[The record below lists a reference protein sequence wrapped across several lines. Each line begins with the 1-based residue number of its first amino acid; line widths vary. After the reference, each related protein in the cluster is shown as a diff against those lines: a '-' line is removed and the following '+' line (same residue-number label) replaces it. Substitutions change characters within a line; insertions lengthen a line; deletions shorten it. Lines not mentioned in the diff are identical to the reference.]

1 MRSRVAP
8 RWNSS
13 WRHFRQSSRRCRGL
27 LPASDARQGGW
38 DLADARLPGA
48 DSLRERRTN
57 ARACRSERRWD
68 HASSSPHKALL
79 RDGTQRIYGS
89 DGVAWLG
96 LAHQGRCQVLA
107 PPHPWRPGYRAVR
120 DGAEPTLTNT
130 QCTVMLQPAGGQQ
143 KHAAR
148 HHSAS
153 AKDKKQMGGDTCE
166 KPRRDS
172 NPSPGRSTG
181 RDLEP
186 SRAI

>member
-1 MRSRVAP
+1 MAP
-8 RWNSS
+8 RWISS
-13 WRHFRQSSRRCRGL
+13 WRHFRQSSRRWRGL

-48 DSLRERRTN
+48 DSLRTN
-57 ARACRSERRWD
+57 ARVSIRRQLRWD

-79 RDGTQRIYGS
+79 RDGTQHIYGS
-89 DGVAWLG
+89 DGVARLG
-96 LAHQGRCQVLA
+96 LAHQGRCQVLP

-130 QCTVMLQPAGGQQ
+130 QYTVMLQPAGGQQ

-153 AKDKKQMGGDTCE
+153 AKDKKQMGGDTCD

-172 NPSPGRSTG
+172 NPRALEPGRSTG
-181 RDLEP
+181 RDPEP
-186 SRAI
+186 STGAI